1 MIPQISGSLLAKITC
16 NNYNVIPLLVIAFL
30 LISCERDDI
39 CPGSTPTTP
48 SVIIELYDFANQ
60 ESSKNV
66 FGLVVAGVGNE
77 FVLPGFNMV
86 TTNKL
91 ILPLKTDQN
100 TTQYLLIKEASI
112 NNNGTPNDTTDDT
125 YDGNYDTLTINY
137 DRKDVYVSR
146 ACGYKTIFE
155 NVTLNLDSS
164 DTDPWILS
172 QQPLNPN
179 QTVENETTTH
189 FNIFH

>member
-1 MIPQISGSLLAKITC
+1 MIPQIFGIFLGKITC
-16 NNYNVIPLLVIAFL
+16 YKNNFIPLLVIAIL

-48 SVIIELYDFANQ
+48 RLIIDMFDFTNQ
-60 ESSKNV
+60 ENSKNV
-66 FGLVVAGVGNE
+66 FGLVVAGEDNE
-77 FVLPGFNMV
+77 FVLPGFNIV

-100 TTQYLLIKEASI
+100 TTRYILIKEASI
-112 NNNGTPNDTTDDT
+112 NNNGTPDDTTDDT
-125 YDGNYDTLTINY
+125 YNGNIDTITINY
-137 DRKDVYVSR
+137 ERKEVYVSR

-179 QTVENETTTH
+179 QSVENETTTH